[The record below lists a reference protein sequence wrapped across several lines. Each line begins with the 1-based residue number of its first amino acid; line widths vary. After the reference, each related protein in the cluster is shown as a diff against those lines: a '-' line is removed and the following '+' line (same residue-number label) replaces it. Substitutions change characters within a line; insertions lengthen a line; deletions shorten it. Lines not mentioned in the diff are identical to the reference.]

1 MKEKL
6 LSLAFLAILLLRT
19 TGITAVFAAQEDTN
33 DEEIFLD
40 DQTDLYFEESASF
53 IPEAGFSSA
62 KDLLA
67 APIAFSPREETEAE
81 DSADL
86 EFLESSEEEPGGAD
100 DAALSEYIVKPGDT
114 VDHIADAF
122 KVDPSD
128 LYEWNDELTS
138 ESTLTIGQ
146 SMMIHTDLDIDA
158 TETKKLTGSE
168 SAASNA
174 TSETTEWSDNQQKSS
189 ESEASAQQNMRTM
202 TVVASAYSRTQED
215 LTNFTAMG
223 IDLRENPRVIA
234 VDPTVIPLGTAVYI
248 EGYGE
253 AIAGDTGGAI
263 VGNRIDLHMED
274 ISEAFAWGMQTVQLT
289 LLD

>member
-6 LSLAFLAILLLRT
+6 LSLAFLAILLLST

-81 DSADL
+81 
-86 EFLESSEEEPGGAD
+86 EPGDAD